1 MGRGG
6 TLLEAPQSP
15 VIPLPGL
22 VTLALRP
29 LPLLPLQ
36 LLLQGMVVGIAQRHP
51 ELLERLAACRGR
63 CIGID
68 PSDLPVAMLL
78 EPQEDTITLR
88 LVRELRQGNA
98 DARIRGPILALMG
111 LVDGTYDGDALFFSR
126 DITVEGDIEAVLA
139 LRNAIDDAS
148 IDLSREAVAW
158 AGPLGAAFRH
168 AARSWPVRYAA
179 MLARQRWIVR

>member
-68 PSDLPVAMLL
+68 PSDLPFALLL
-78 EPQEDTITLR
+78 EPQEDTITLH

-98 DARIRGPILALMG
+98 DARIR
-111 LVDGTYDGDALFFSR
+111 
-126 DITVEGDIEAVLA
+126 
-139 LRNAIDDAS
+139 
-148 IDLSREAVAW
+148 
-158 AGPLGAAFRH
+158 
-168 AARSWPVRYAA
+168 
-179 MLARQRWIVR
+179 